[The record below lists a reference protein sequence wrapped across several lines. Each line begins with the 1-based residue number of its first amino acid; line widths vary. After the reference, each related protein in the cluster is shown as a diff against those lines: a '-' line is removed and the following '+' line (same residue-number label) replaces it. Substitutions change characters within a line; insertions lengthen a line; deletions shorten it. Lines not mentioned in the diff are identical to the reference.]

1 MAKRIWTSPTHTG
14 SELPSSVQEQN
25 LGVLIDSS
33 LKTLSQHS
41 VTGKEENCVRKYK
54 ERNKEQKGKVYAVIY
69 SCAVAMFQM
78 LTSLISLDLKSQV
91 VEKGTEKDSKH
102 DQMYEDLWM
111 EQRLWHFSLEKKDNR
126 ASMRKI
132 VKNMAG

>member
-1 MAKRIWTSPTHTG
+1 MG

-41 VTGKEENCVRKYK
+41 VIGKEENCVRKYK

-78 LTSLISLDLKSQV
+78 LFRFSDFSWF
-91 VEKGTEKDSKH
+91 EKPSSWKRYRE
-102 DQMYEDLWM
+102 
-111 EQRLWHFSLEKKDNR
+111 
-126 ASMRKI
+126 
-132 VKNMAG
+132 